1 MRDLSRAAT
10 ETASSD
16 VIPSVSK
23 GLVLSLTET
32 EDTDHLGLFSMPEF
46 DFLSDLDRHL
56 RASSPNGGH
65 DQESFLPA
73 NQLLSL
79 LCLFQLTTQNQSHMF
94 LHLPHLPNQLLQ
106 GIPQSTFLHIFSTK
120 VNHPLPPISQII

>member
-32 EDTDHLGLFSMPEF
+32 EDTDHLGLFSMSKF

-56 RASSPNGGH
+56 RASSPNGAH
-65 DQESFLPA
+65 DQESF
-73 NQLLSL
+73 SL
-79 LCLFQLTTQNQSHMF
+79 LTSC
-94 LHLPHLPNQLLQ
+94 
-106 GIPQSTFLHIFSTK
+106 
-120 VNHPLPPISQII
+120 